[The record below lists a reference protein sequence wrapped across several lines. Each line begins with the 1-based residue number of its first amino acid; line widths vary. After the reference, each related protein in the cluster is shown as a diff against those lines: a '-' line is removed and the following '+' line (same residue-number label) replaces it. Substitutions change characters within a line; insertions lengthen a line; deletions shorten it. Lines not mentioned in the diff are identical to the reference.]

1 MASVGILLFR
11 YYKTGASRFRKGELM
26 NELKRLR
33 MRNEAFGLD
42 LTDPQAI
49 ERRGRELVGLTFR
62 DVLSLGIFP
71 PDATEEERSKDYSRK
86 SYKGGVGNLI
96 EERFYGYRAN
106 SDSDADFAE
115 AGVEL
120 KTTCYDVKR
129 DGDLSA
135 GERLVL
141 SMIPYDR
148 PIAVEY
154 DGSHLRRKAEDI
166 MLVYYERDRL
176 KNNYDQEIKY
186 ARLFTPPE
194 EDLAVIREDYRKIA
208 ELVRTGRAQ
217 NLSESLTSYLGACTK
232 GMTAATSWATQFYPP
247 HDPAKKRAFCFKRQ
261 YMDYV
266 LHHYLMGEAEAES
279 VAHGSPDFEETVA
292 DIINGHR
299 GQTACELCQLL
310 GIPYTGNKAQW
321 TQISYRLLGA
331 RDNRAAEFEKA
342 GVSLRTVRL
351 EEGGGRIKESLS
363 LNTFEF
369 MEIVNQG
376 WDDSDLCDYLST
388 TRFLF
393 VIFEKHG
400 DNEVL
405 QGCRFWS
412 MPLGDVNGPAR
423 ECWEHTRDTV
433 RRGVKMTI
441 DDRGRILNDLPGIS
455 DGIVHVRPHANRAAY
470 RFADGT
476 EVGDV
481 TRDASELPD
490 GRAMTRQS
498 FWLSAGYV
506 RDVLRSM
513 GI

>member
-1 MASVGILLFR
+1 MDDA
-11 YYKTGASRFRKGELM
+11 T
-26 NELKRLR
+26 RLR
-33 MRNEAFGLD
+33 IRKETFSIDYA
-42 LTDPQAI
+42 DPRAI
-49 ERRGRELVGLTFR
+49 ERRGSELVGLTFR

-166 MLVYYERDRL
+166 MLVYYRRDRAIDS
-176 KNNYDQEIKY
+176 YDQVISFAK
-186 ARLFTPPE
+186 LFSPPE
-194 EDLAVIREDYRKIA
+194 GDLAVIREDYRKISG
-208 ELVRTGRAQ
+208 LVRAGRADE
-217 NLSESLTSYLGACTK
+217 LSESMTSYLGACTK
-232 GMTAATSWATQFYPP
+232 GATAATSWVPQYYAP
-247 HDPAKKRAFCFKRQ
+247 DRLAKRRAFCFKRQ

-266 LHHYLMGEAEAES
+266 LHHYLMGEAEAAS

-292 DIINGHR
+292 DIINGRR
-299 GQTACELCQLL
+299 GETARELCAEL

-331 RDNRAAEFEKA
+331 RGNRAAEFEKA

-351 EEGGGRIKESLS
+351 EPYGSRNRESLS

-369 MEIVNQG
+369 TDLVGRDWE
-376 WDDSDLCDYLST
+376 DSELREYLDG

-393 VIFEKHG
+393 VVFEREG
-400 DNEVL
+400 NEEVL
-405 QGCRFWS
+405 RGCRFWS
-412 MPLGDVNGPAR
+412 MPAADIDGPAKT
-423 ECWEHTRDTV
+423 CWEATRDTV
-433 RRGVKMTI
+433 ARGVRLVPGPRGMT
-441 DDRGRILNDLPGIS
+441 NDLPKMS
-455 DGIVHVRPHANRAAY
+455 DGIVHVRPHASKAAY
-470 RFADGT
+470 RLADGT

-481 TRDASELPD
+481 ARDASELPD

-506 RDVLRSM
+506 Y
-513 GI
+513 GIIKGI